1 MGAATVIRNAAWVI
15 AWDRAQARHVYLR
28 DADVAFEGDTLT
40 FVGRSFEGEARA
52 EIDGRERLVM
62 PGLVNIHSHPA
73 SEPLRKGITDE
84 IRSYG
89 FWHTSLYEYLTV
101 FDTDED
107 GFSACLQV
115 GLSELL
121 LSGVTTVVD
130 IWLAFDGWLDRL
142 ADSGIRACV
151 APMYREARWFT
162 RDGHSVE
169 YEWDAKAGREA
180 FDRACHTIDLALQHP
195 SGRLSGMLAPAQVDT
210 CSAALIRDSI
220 AYAGE
225 KDLRLQ
231 IHAAQ
236 SVVEFH
242 EMTRRHGLT
251 PVQWLHDIGAL
262 GERTIIGHGV
272 FLDHHPWLHW
282 TTSRDLGLLA
292 DNGVTVAHCPTVF
305 LRRGIA
311 LRTFG
316 DYIRAGVNMGI
327 GTDTYPHNYLEEM
340 RSVATTARIIAET
353 VDDLETSD
361 VFNSATVGGGPRSRA
376 RRHRRHRSRLQGGPR
391 ARRPQAS
398 GDDAGARTVAQP
410 HPCRRRTR
418 GAGRLCR
425 RQTGGRGRQ
434 GAHHRPPCRLRG
446 AGGGAAARARGG
458 ARPRL
463 GRPRRRYPGADGAA
477 HRRENLEHE
486 PTEIGR
492 PADRP
497 GGAHRHSI
505 ESSCILLTTL

>member
-1 MGAATVIRNAAWVI
+1 MGGPTVIRDAAWVI
-15 AWDRAQARHVYLR
+15 AWDRAEARHVYLR
-28 DADVAFEGDTLT
+28 DADVAFESDTIT
-40 FVGRSFEGEARA
+40 FVGRAYEGAADA

-84 IRSYG
+84 TRSHG

-107 GFSACLQV
+107 GFAACLQV

-121 LSGVTTVVD
+121 LSGVTTLVD
-130 IWLAFDGWLDRL
+130 IWLPFDGWLDRL
-142 ADSGIRACV
+142 AESGMRAWA

-169 YEWDAKAGREA
+169 YEWDANAGRKA
-180 FDRACHTIDLALQHP
+180 FERACQTIELARQHP
-195 SGRLSGMLAPAQVDT
+195 SGRLGGMLAPAQVDT
-210 CSAALIRDSI
+210 CSAALIRDSV
-220 AYAGE
+220 AYAEE

-251 PVQWLHDIGAL
+251 PVQWLDDIGAL
-262 GERTIIGHGV
+262 GERTIVGHGV

-282 TTSRDLGLLA
+282 TTRRDLGLLA

-311 LRTFG
+311 LRSFG
-316 DYIRAGVNMGI
+316 DYVRAGVTMGI

-361 VFNSATVGGGPRSRA
+361 VFNAATA
-376 RRHRRHRSRLQGGPR
+376 
-391 ARRPQAS
+391 
-398 GDDAGARTVAQP
+398 
-410 HPCRRRTR
+410 
-418 GAGRLCR
+418 
-425 RQTGGRGRQ
+425 
-434 GAHHRPPCRLRG
+434 
-446 AGGGAAARARGG
+446 GG
-458 ARPRL
+458 ARAL
-463 GRPRRRYPGADGAA
+463 GRDDIGGIAPGFKADLVLVDLKHPAMMPVREPLRSLIHVAGERAVRDVYVDGKQVVRGGKVLTIDHRAACEALEEAQRRALTAVPDLDWAGRDADTLAPMA
-477 HRRENLEHE
+477 L
-486 PTEIGR
+486 PTAEKI
-492 PADRP
+492 
-497 GGAHRHSI
+497 
-505 ESSCILLTTL
+505 